1 MMTQHAVSFESGI
14 SSALRWIQDRKF
26 NDDCYWSSNIAHVT
40 MTATLSILLKIAI
53 PVSIRAEKRKGGQH
67 KVAVKSKEWIVNKK
81 ATRRKQG
88 KTVKGDSKY
97 TGRKRHAAF

>member
-1 MMTQHAVSFESGI
+1 MIYFCFHNVTHAAFRTTD
-14 SSALRWIQDRKF
+14 SAITNL
-26 NDDCYWSSNIAHVT
+26 SNT
-40 MTATLSILLKIAI
+40 SLT
-53 PVSIRAEKRKGGQH
+53 RAEKRKGGQH

-97 TGRKRHAAF
+97 TGRKRHAEF

>member
-1 MMTQHAVSFESGI
+1 MSFESRI
-14 SSALRWIQDRKF
+14 SSALRWILDWKF
-26 NDDCYWSSNIAHVT
+26 DDDCYWSFNIEHVT
-40 MTATLSILLKIAI
+40 ITAALSMFLNISI
-53 PVSIRAEKRKGGQH
+53 PISIRAEKRKGGQH

>member
-1 MMTQHAVSFESGI
+1 MTRHELSFGSRI
-14 SSALRWIQDRKF
+14 NSTRLLCDVCKLSDIYCCLH
-26 NDDCYWSSNIAHVT
+26 SVAHVAFR
-40 MTATLSILLKIAI
+40 TADSVITDISNASLTR
-53 PVSIRAEKRKGGQH
+53 PEKRKGGQH

>member
-1 MMTQHAVSFESGI
+1 MSFGSRI
-14 SSALRWIQDRKF
+14 SSTLRWIQDWKF
-26 NDDCYWSSNIAHVT
+26 NDDCNWSFNIAHVT
-40 MTATLSILLKIAI
+40 ITAALSILLNIAI
-53 PVSIRAEKRKGGQH
+53 SMSIRVEKRKGGQH
-67 KVAVKSKEWIVNKK
+67 KAAVKSREWIVNKK

>member
-1 MMTQHAVSFESGI
+1 MNCLLEIESIPLFTCVMSGM
-14 SSALRWIQDRKF
+14 
-26 NDDCYWSSNIAHVT
+26 NDIYYCLHSITYGATVITNFSNASLT
-40 MTATLSILLKIAI
+40 
-53 PVSIRAEKRKGGQH
+53 RAEKRKGGQH

>member
-1 MMTQHAVSFESGI
+1 MS
-14 SSALRWIQDRKF
+14 L
-26 NDDCYWSSNIAHVT
+26 CYF
-40 MTATLSILLKIAI
+40 
-53 PVSIRAEKRKGGQH
+53 PVIRVEKRKGGQH

-88 KTVKGDSKY
+88 KIVKEDSKY